1 MVFSFFID
9 LIMKIDKKTEFKI
22 NDIFQ
27 FGITQLKCIESDDG
41 YCYGC
46 KFENFQSCEDIISFT
61 GPCSGDKRKDGIDA
75 IFIQI

>member
-1 MVFSFFID
+1 
-9 LIMKIDKKTEFKI
+9 MKIDKKTEFKI

-27 FGITQLKCIESDDG
+27 FGITQLKCIKSDDG

-46 KFENFQSCEDIISFT
+46 KFENFQSCEDVISFT

>member
-1 MVFSFFID
+1 
-9 LIMKIDKKTEFKI
+9 MKIDKKTEFKI

-27 FGITQLKCIESDDG
+27 FGIIQLKCIKSDDG
-41 YCYGC
+41 YCHGC

-61 GPCSGDKRKDGIDA
+61 GPCSDVKRKDGIDV